1 MLNWLKKKTELDK
14 LKLRYQRLMKKSFKA
29 ALTDNQK
36 SEKFHQEARYIFNRI
51 RDHESDK
58 RL

>member
-1 MLNWLKKKTELDK
+1 MLDWLKKKTEIEK
-14 LKLRYQRLMKKSFKA
+14 LKLRYQRLMKKSYKA

-36 SEKFHQEARYIFNRI
+36 CEKFHQEARYIYNRI
-51 RDHESDK
+51 RDHESGN